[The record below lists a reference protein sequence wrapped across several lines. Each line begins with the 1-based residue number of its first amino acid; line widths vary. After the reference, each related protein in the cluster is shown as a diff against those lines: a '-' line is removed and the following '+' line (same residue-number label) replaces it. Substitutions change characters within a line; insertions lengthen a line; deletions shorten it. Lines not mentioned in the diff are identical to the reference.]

1 MHADTE
7 RTGSRQPH
15 PAAGDSPEAKGIK
28 VLAPPANPDL
38 GAGPGR
44 CSDCGT
50 SRDVR
55 GRRWSA

>member
-28 VLAPPANPDL
+28 VLAPTRKP
-38 GAGPGR
+38 
-44 CSDCGT
+44 
-50 SRDVR
+50 
-55 GRRWSA
+55 